1 MNQEAIEKLRQ
12 FQIKNHLSGYN
23 LEQPEEQ
30 ADKVSQSHSVP
41 KPKRVINYPKH
52 VKPLHDRIMSAITGS
67 KLRTAQAITTYCG
80 EDTVKVVNMHLGRMM
95 SAGKLVRYT
104 NPASSITR
112 YYTPDEAKAKGYKP
126 DAQPIKKGKK
136 AKGKKAKFVMP
147 KSLKKA
153 DEALASRQLDLFN
166 ETASNLATAEQLM
179 QHEAL
184 KKHCTFL
191 ENQVRGWQ
199 AESRKQAHDIERLQ
213 SEVVKARKTR
223 DVTSEVTEVMQEVTQ
238 LRATIAYLESKL
250 FGSK

>member
-23 LEQPEEQ
+23 LENQ
-30 ADKVSQSHSVP
+30 ADSQVEVVSISED
-41 KPKRVINYPKH
+41 KPKRAINYPAH
-52 VKPLHDRIMSAITGS
+52 IKPLQDRIMSAVGNGC
-67 KLRTAQAITTYCG
+67 RTSQAITTYCG
-80 EDTVKVVNMHLGRMM
+80 EDAVKVVNMHLGRLL

-126 DAQPIKKGKK
+126 DAQVKKGKK
-136 AKGKKAKFVMP
+136 AKGKKVKFVKPRASDIVNEEDPRQMP
-147 KSLKKA
+147 LWG
-153 DEALASRQLDLFN
+153 

-199 AESRKQAHDIERLQ
+199 AESRKQAHEIEKLQ
-213 SEVVKARKTR
+213 KALVDARKTR